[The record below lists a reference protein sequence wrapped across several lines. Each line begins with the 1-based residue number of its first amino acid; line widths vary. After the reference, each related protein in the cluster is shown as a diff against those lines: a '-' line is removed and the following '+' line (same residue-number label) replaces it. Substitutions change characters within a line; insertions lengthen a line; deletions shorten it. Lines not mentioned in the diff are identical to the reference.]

1 MAVLGQIRQRSF
13 FLILV
18 IGLALFAFVISGVFT
33 NGMDSSSPSEPIA
46 IINDTEIDLNL
57 FRFNVEQTEKNYN
70 YSTLQAVSAVWE
82 QTIRNTILNQE
93 FEILGIDAGI
103 GQLEEIISS
112 NDAFLNDPRFL
123 NESGFFDFGL
133 FTNFIVSMKTNNPEG
148 YESWKSQEVNLIAM
162 AKEKIYL
169 DLIRSSAGFTNN
181 EGKLAYHIENDKV
194 SIQYVQ
200 LPYSLIPDSI
210 ISISDREIKNYI
222 SNNNE
227 QFKREPTRSIRY
239 VVFDEEASE
248 EDLLNQRNY
257 LESLIDNR
265 IEYND
270 VSKLNDTII
279 GFNSTNNI
287 YDFVSQYSSKEFDSI
302 YKAKGQL
309 SPEYAEIIFNL
320 TKDEVFGPYK
330 DGKDLKISRVIDRK
344 PGGSIRASHI
354 LVAYKGASRASNSI
368 DRTKNEAKTKA
379 NKLFSRIRRNPN
391 LFEKL
396 VKDNSDGPSN
406 VLEGDLGFFQ
416 EGYMAK
422 ELYDFA
428 NKNRI
433 GRIGLVETEFGFH
446 IVKIKDKQD
455 VVLTADIIQ
464 PIIPSELTS
473 NNVFKKAT
481 TFEMETI
488 KAKKNDFEKIA
499 DSQKLLLK
507 KIDFVNLLDDNLP
520 GLPNQRQIVQ
530 WLFNSSTEVGD
541 IKKFS
546 ISPGGYVVVQLT
558 KQRDKDIAEIDEV
571 RSLIFEKLKNEKK
584 AKLLRK
590 QYANFT
596 SLEELSNILN
606 LEIQKASA
614 LTQLNAVLAGAG
626 KEPYVVGAA
635 FSMENNE
642 TSNLINGL
650 NGIYKIK
657 LLEKVIADDLASY
670 RAYSNSLRNAENSRI
685 NTAIFEALK
694 SSSTIQDNRSLYY

>member
-46 IINDTEIDLNL
+46 IINDTEVDLNL

-112 NDAFLNDPRFL
+112 NNAFLNDPRFL

-309 SPEYAEIIFNL
+309 SPDYAEIIFNL

>member
-1 MAVLGQIRQRSF
+1 
-13 FLILV
+13 
-18 IGLALFAFVISGVFT
+18 
-33 NGMDSSSPSEPIA
+33 
-46 IINDTEIDLNL
+46 
-57 FRFNVEQTEKNYN
+57 
-70 YSTLQAVSAVWE
+70 
-82 QTIRNTILNQE
+82 
-93 FEILGIDAGI
+93 
-103 GQLEEIISS
+103 
-112 NDAFLNDPRFL
+112 
-123 NESGFFDFGL
+123 
-133 FTNFIVSMKTNNPEG
+133 
-148 YESWKSQEVNLIAM
+148 
-162 AKEKIYL
+162 
-169 DLIRSSAGFTNN
+169 
-181 EGKLAYHIENDKV
+181 
-194 SIQYVQ
+194 
-200 LPYSLIPDSI
+200 
-210 ISISDREIKNYI
+210 
-222 SNNNE
+222 
-227 QFKREPTRSIRY
+227 
-239 VVFDEEASE
+239 
-248 EDLLNQRNY
+248 
-257 LESLIDNR
+257 
-265 IEYND
+265 
-270 VSKLNDTII
+270 
-279 GFNSTNNI
+279 
-287 YDFVSQYSSKEFDSI
+287 
-302 YKAKGQL
+302 
-309 SPEYAEIIFNL
+309 
-320 TKDEVFGPYK
+320 
-330 DGKDLKISRVIDRK
+330 
-344 PGGSIRASHI
+344 
-354 LVAYKGASRASNSI
+354 
-368 DRTKNEAKTKA
+368 
-379 NKLFSRIRRNPN
+379 
-391 LFEKL
+391 
-396 VKDNSDGPSN
+396 
-406 VLEGDLGFFQ
+406 
-416 EGYMAK
+416 MAK